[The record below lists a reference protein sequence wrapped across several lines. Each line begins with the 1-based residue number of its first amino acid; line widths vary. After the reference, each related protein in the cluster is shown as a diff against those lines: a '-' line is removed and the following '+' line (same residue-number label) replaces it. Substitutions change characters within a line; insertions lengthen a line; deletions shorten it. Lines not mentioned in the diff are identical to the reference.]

1 MKHRLQVVF
10 ENGMF
15 RPLEPVPF
23 VDQQH
28 LTVTVS
34 DDEIRGTADPV
45 RSAEQHWL
53 REQGNHY
60 TGEWV
65 ALDGGRLLS
74 HGLDAKSVY
83 TEARS
88 AGVAIVEEATERQV
102 NLIMMPVRYRSR
114 LGEFNMGKT
123 VPYVLK
129 NAPCP
134 VWVYRE
140 ELSKVSED
148 KLTEEKR

>member
-1 MKHRLQVVF
+1 MGEKHLIDGIILVPLGGQTSDAEVLKHAALAAKRNKALLYAIHVIVVKQQL
-10 ENGMF
+10 
-15 RPLEPVPF
+15 PLESEMPTEV
-23 VDQQH
+23 
-28 LTVTVS
+28 
-34 DDEIRGTADPV
+34 A
-45 RSAEQHWL
+45 
-53 REQGNHY
+53 
-60 TGEWV
+60 TGEQV
-65 ALDGGRLLS
+65 LAQAEKIAHEYGVRIETTMLQ
-74 HGLDAKSVY
+74 
-83 TEARS
+83 ARS

-140 ELSKVSED
+140 ELSKVSDE
-148 KLTEEKR
+148 